1 MARLTFSGQSEF
13 HKKLQELEAVFAK
26 DTAIERAVYSG
37 AKIVADKIRDNLEG
51 VPEDNFKRLKP
62 GEVFTGLSDAQKQD
76 LENSFGLTPIS
87 RDKTGFVHTKA
98 GFDGYG
104 SFPTPSYP
112 RGIPNALLARATESG
127 SSVRKKTPFIR
138 PAVNATREK
147 AVDAMGDS
155 IDETTKEIFEGG

>member
-1 MARLTFSGQSEF
+1 MARLTFQGQSKF
-13 HKKLQELEAVFAK
+13 HEKLQELEAVFAK
-26 DTAIERAVYSG
+26 DAAIEKAVYSG

-87 RDKTGFVHTKA
+87 RDKNGFVHTKA

-112 RGIPNALLARATESG
+112 QGVPNALLARAAESG

-138 PAVNATREK
+138 PAVKGTREK
-147 AVDAMGDS
+147 AVQAMEDS
-155 IDETTKEIFEGG
+155 IDETTKEVFEGG